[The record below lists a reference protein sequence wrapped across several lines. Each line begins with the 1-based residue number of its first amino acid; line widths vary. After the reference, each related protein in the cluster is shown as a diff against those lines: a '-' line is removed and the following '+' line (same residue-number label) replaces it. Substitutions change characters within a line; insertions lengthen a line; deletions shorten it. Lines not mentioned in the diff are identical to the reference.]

1 MRNRWKRKDGALSH
15 HKKVGKRFIPPL
27 LQNENVVETSWI
39 DIGIPE
45 LVWIALL
52 LDSYGL
58 KEAAELTT
66 ALVKAYAKV
75 RGESWYACL
84 NTLQPNDPD
93 ELTRIATIL
102 KEEGV
107 WDALRKPLLPL
118 TIHYPDSPLSFLGPD
133 KSLSDRTRLREFN
146 RLKRVLATLYDRASR
161 EATLT
166 QALAIYLGGM
176 LGIFQFPE
184 SPFVAH
190 FEKISEYPKTPIS
203 QVIASSIRAMITAI
217 IGQFTTNG
225 ESSWLTRFWNQGLNL
240 DRCYVKFEA
249 VRGEAPESIDPR
261 MSEICSR
268 YAQNVKRDFEERIR
282 QWKPEHSK
290 REIQEVIGGLLSRQ
304 VTVALELAQS
314 PICFNGHIAP
324 VLLRSMADTLISI
337 AWILRSPKER
347 CKQYRLY
354 GLGQEK
360 LFVENLKQTYSG
372 ENQETELARSIEFLE
387 RDLGTEYN
395 PHFTEVNVGSWS
407 GISTREMATEIEYE
421 DLYKFGFSFFSSAAH
436 STWQHVR
443 KSNVTRCLNP
453 LHGYHLVPLLV
464 HLPFDPLTLHTAARY
479 VDQTFGYFDESQ
491 GIAGPSPSAFDILIA
506 DMRQLIGNV
515 ESQEERSTSE

>member
-1 MRNRWKRKDGALSH
+1 MMVRQSLTD

-27 LQNENVVETSWI
+27 LQFEKVVETSWI
-39 DIGIPE
+39 DVGIPE
-45 LVWIALL
+45 LIWIALL

-58 KEAAELTT
+58 KKAAELTT
-66 ALVKAYAKV
+66 ALAKAYAKV

-84 NTLQPNDPD
+84 NTLQSNDPD
-93 ELTRIATIL
+93 ELTRITTIL
-102 KEEGV
+102 KEGGV

-146 RLKRVLATLYDRASR
+146 RLKRVLASLYDRASR

-166 QALAIYLGGM
+166 QAVAIYLGGV

-184 SPFVAH
+184 SPFFAH
-190 FEKISEYPKTPIS
+190 FEKISEYPKTQLS
-203 QVIASSIRAMITAI
+203 EMIAGSIRAMITAI
-217 IGQFTTNG
+217 IGQFAENG
-225 ESSWLTRFWNQGLNL
+225 ESSWPTRFWNQGLSL
-240 DRCYVKFEA
+240 ERCYVVSEA
-249 VRGEAPESIDPR
+249 VRAETPEPTDPKI
-261 MSEICSR
+261 SEICSW

-282 QWKPEHSK
+282 LWKPDHSK
-290 REIQEVIGGLLSRQ
+290 REMQEVIGGLLSRQ
-304 VTVALELAQS
+304 VTIALELAQS
-314 PICFNGHIAP
+314 PGCFNGHIAP
-324 VLLRSMADTLISI
+324 VLLRSMADTLISF
-337 AWILRSPKER
+337 AWILLSPEER

-360 LFVENLKQTYSG
+360 LFIENLKQSNNEGDLGIDLTGAIGIMES
-372 ENQETELARSIEFLE
+372 E
-387 RDLGTEYN
+387 LGTEYN

-407 GISTREMATEIEYE
+407 GISTREMATEVEYE

-479 VDQTFGYFDESQ
+479 VDQTFGYFDESH
-491 GIAGPSPSAFDILIA
+491 GITGPSPSAFDILIT